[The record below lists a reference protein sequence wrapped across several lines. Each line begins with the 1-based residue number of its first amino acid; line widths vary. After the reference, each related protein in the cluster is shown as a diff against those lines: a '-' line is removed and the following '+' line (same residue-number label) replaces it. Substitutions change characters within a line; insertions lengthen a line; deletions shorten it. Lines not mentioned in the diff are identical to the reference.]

1 MMGGGADTAM
11 ADLIFR
17 VAELER
23 QIKNIVRP
31 AVVSEVDAAEARARV
46 EFGKDADGE
55 PVLSGWLPWLA
66 PAAGGRRV
74 WRAPSVGEQVLVFAP
89 GGELFPAAILPGIFY
104 DDFPAPESSIER
116 EVTIW
121 PDGSSAAFDGAG
133 PTLSIQAA
141 EGTAV
146 EIAAPDGLDIT
157 GDVRMTGDLAVTGG
171 IIASEDVEASGDL
184 LAAGNVEDSR
194 GTMQEMRGK
203 YNSHSHTPT
212 ASTPPAPAQRMT

>member
-11 ADLIFR
+11 AELIFR

-46 EFGKDADGE
+46 EFGKADGE

-104 DDFPAPESSIER
+104 DDFPAPEARVDR
-116 EVTIW
+116 EVTVW
-121 PDGSSAAFDGAG
+121 PDGSTAAYDADGPAFE
-133 PTLSIQAA
+133 IAFA

-146 EIAAPDGLDIT
+146 AIDAPEGVTIA
-157 GDVRMTGDLAVTGG
+157 GDLAITGEVEITGG
-171 IIASEDVEASGDL
+171 LTASEDIATEGNIEAD
-184 LAAGNVEDSR
+184 GNVEDSR

-203 YNSHSHTPT
+203 YNLHSHVPT